1 MKQLAW
7 GILAT
12 GLVSTTV
19 MAQSAVPDSD
29 RTDRFLST
37 ITAQAPAGTVPVAPA
52 APEPPASSPVTVTVG
67 ADFPTLYFF
76 RGLRQEADSAL
87 TFQPFV
93 DVGITASDTVSFN
106 VGTWNSL
113 HSGSNSDAY
122 DNAWYESDI
131 YGSATFTAGKWKP
144 GLLFTAYTSPANAYD
159 TVSELAGVLAY
170 DDSASAV
177 PISPKVTVAFELS
190 DATADG
196 GANKGIYLELGGK
209 PSFTAGPVTI
219 GVPLKVGLSLK
230 DYYEDPLTG
239 EDNTFG
245 YFDVGL
251 SAGVPL
257 SFLHGGSWEA
267 HGGVDFYTLGDGL
280 PKLLNADKTERV
292 VGSIGFSV
300 AF

>member
-12 GLVSTTV
+12 GLVSTTA
-19 MAQSAVPDSD
+19 MAQSA
-29 RTDRFLST
+29 T
-37 ITAQAPAGTVPVAPA
+37 PA
-52 APEPPASSPVTVTVG
+52 AAQPPAASPVTVTVG

-93 DVGITASDTVSFN
+93 DVGVAASNRVSFN

-144 GLLFTAYTSPANAYD
+144 GLLFTAYTSPANAYN

-177 PISPKVTVAFELS
+177 PISPKVVVAFELS
-190 DATADG
+190 DAQADG
-196 GANKGIYLELGGK
+196 GANKGVYLELGAK
-209 PSFTAGPVTI
+209 PSFKAGSHVTI

-257 SFLHGGSWEA
+257 SFLRGGSWEA
-267 HGGVDFYTLGDGL
+267 HGGVDVYTLGDGL

>member
-1 MKQLAW
+1 MKHLAW

-12 GLVSTTV
+12 GFVSTTV
-19 MAQSAVPDSD
+19 MAQGVAPDRD
-29 RTDRFLST
+29 RLDRLT
-37 ITAQAPAGTVPVAPA
+37 ATTVAQAPAGTAPA
-52 APEPPASSPVTVTVG
+52 AVDPPAASPVTVTVG
-67 ADFPTLYFF
+67 ADAPTLYVF
-76 RGLRQEADSAL
+76 RGLRQEADSAF

-93 DVGITASDTVSFN
+93 DVGFAASDTVSVN

-113 HSGSNSDAY
+113 HSGSNGDAF

-131 YGSATFTAGKWKP
+131 YASATLTAGKWKP
-144 GLLFTAYTSPANAYD
+144 GALFTAYTSPANAYD

-177 PISPKVTVAFELS
+177 PFSPKVVVAFELS
-190 DATADG
+190 DATADA
-196 GANKGIYLELGGK
+196 GANKGIYLELGAK
-209 PSFTAGPVTI
+209 PSFQAGSHVTI

-239 EDNTFG
+239 EDGTFG
-245 YFDVGL
+245 YFDIGL

-257 SFLHGGSWEA
+257 SFMHNGSWEA
-267 HGGVDFYTLGDGL
+267 HGGVDVYTLGDGL
-280 PKLLNADKTERV
+280 PRLLNDDSRTRV
-292 VGSIGFSV
+292 VGSLGFSV